1 MKKNKNN
8 FASLMR
14 RTFGGII
21 SRRDPA
27 ELFVIIMALS
37 VTVWTVFYLCL
48 GNGRFSDLFFLRTGD
63 LFMDYFNSVRDAA
76 QGPGVY
82 TERNVIYPP
91 LANLLFLA
99 ISQFAPH
106 GYNNTAFFDRKN
118 WLNYSSAIILFV
130 LIARACTLVVYTLF
144 RENLKRKK
152 WLAVIFGFFCV
163 FNASTLYMIERGNV
177 LILCLISIAI
187 FAFTYNSEN
196 KVVREIGI
204 IALAV
209 AAALKLYPALFM
221 WFFISDKRY
230 KELIRC
236 LAYFSVLMI
245 LPSFFFGGPK
255 CIITLLK
262 NTFGFSAKKGTS
274 SSAITV
280 LAKLIHVPAKIVSL
294 GAYTWCL
301 INLLSFMAS
310 PFLNEERWKSFVK
323 GTLLIL
329 TAPPLTSQ
337 YVWCFFLIALVLL
350 CNTREKATK
359 KDFLFLVPMFI
370 PFLFIVLRFNYYLT
384 TNTVLVFVCT
394 AVLSG
399 ICVVDTVISFRKA
412 RLAKKNTVTE

>member
-1 MKKNKNN
+1 
-8 FASLMR
+8 
-14 RTFGGII
+14 
-21 SRRDPA
+21 
-27 ELFVIIMALS
+27 
-37 VTVWTVFYLCL
+37 
-48 GNGRFSDLFFLRTGD
+48 
-63 LFMDYFNSVRDAA
+63 
-76 QGPGVY
+76 
-82 TERNVIYPP
+82 
-91 LANLLFLA
+91 
-99 ISQFAPH
+99 
-106 GYNNTAFFDRKN
+106 
-118 WLNYSSAIILFV
+118 
-130 LIARACTLVVYTLF
+130 
-144 RENLKRKK
+144 
-152 WLAVIFGFFCV
+152 
-163 FNASTLYMIERGNV
+163 MIERGNV

-196 KVVREIGI
+196 KAVREIGI

-209 AAALKLYPALFM
+209 ASALKLYPALFM

-280 LAKLIHVPAKIVSL
+280 LAKLIHVPAKFISL

-337 YVWCFFLIALVLL
+337 YVWSFFLIALVLL
-350 CNTREKATK
+350 CNVRAKANK

-399 ICVVDTVISFRKA
+399 ICVVDTVMSFRKA
-412 RLAKKNTVTE
+412 RLAKKNAVTE

>member
-1 MKKNKNN
+1 M
-8 FASLMR
+8 
-14 RTFGGII
+14 
-21 SRRDPA
+21 
-27 ELFVIIMALS
+27 
-37 VTVWTVFYLCL
+37 
-48 GNGRFSDLFFLRTGD
+48 
-63 LFMDYFNSVRDAA
+63 
-76 QGPGVY
+76 
-82 TERNVIYPP
+82 
-91 LANLLFLA
+91 
-99 ISQFAPH
+99 
-106 GYNNTAFFDRKN
+106 
-118 WLNYSSAIILFV
+118 LFV
-130 LIARACTLVVYTLF
+130 LIAIACALVVYSLF

-152 WLAVIFGFFCV
+152 LLAVIFGFFCV

-177 LILCLISIAI
+177 LILCLMSIAI

-196 KVVREIGI
+196 KILREIGI

-280 LAKLIHVPAKIVSL
+280 LAKFTHIPTKIISL
-294 GAYTWCL
+294 GAYAWCL

-337 YVWCFFLIALVLL
+337 YVWSFFLIALVLL
-350 CNTREKATK
+350 CNSRPKATK

-399 ICVVDTVISFRKA
+399 ICVVDTIMSFRKA

>member
-8 FASLMR
+8 FVSPLR
-14 RTFGGII
+14 RVFGGIF

-37 VTVWTVFYLCL
+37 ITVWTVFYLCI
-48 GNGRFSDLFFLRTGD
+48 GNGRFSDMFFLRTGD
-63 LFMDYFNSVRDAA
+63 LFMDYFNSIRDAA

-91 LANLLFLA
+91 LANLIFLA
-99 ISQFAPH
+99 LAQFAPH
-106 GYNNTAFFDRKN
+106 GYNDTPFFDRKN

-130 LIARACTLVVYTLF
+130 LIAIACALIVYTVF
-144 RENLKRKK
+144 RENINRKK
-152 WLAVIFGFFCV
+152 LLAIVFGFFCV

-177 LILCLISIAI
+177 LILCLISIAV
-187 FAFTYNSEN
+187 FAFTYNSES
-196 KVVREIGI
+196 KTAREIGI

-221 WFFISDKRY
+221 WLFISDKKY
-230 KELIRC
+230 KELARC

-262 NTFGFSAKKGTS
+262 NTFGFSAKKGSS

-280 LAKLIHVPAKIVSL
+280 IAKYTHIPTKLISL
-294 GAYTWCL
+294 GAYVWCL
-301 INLLSFMAS
+301 INLISFMAS
-310 PFLNEERWKSFVK
+310 PFLKDERWKSFIK

-337 YVWCFFLIALVLL
+337 YVWSFFLIALVLL
-350 CNTREKATK
+350 CNFKPKADK
-359 KDFLFLVPMFI
+359 KDFVFLVPMFI
-370 PFLFIVLRFNYYLT
+370 PFLFIILRFNYFLT
-384 TNTVLVFVCT
+384 INTVLVYVCT
-394 AVLSG
+394 AILSG
-399 ICVVDTVISFRKA
+399 ICVVDTIMSFGKT
-412 RLAKKNTVTE
+412 RLTKKNTVN